1 MDGQPKEVVVIP
13 DYEGIPRPMWMTQVV
28 DLHSSAGVHVAQG
41 ICYSVSSDVV
51 IGANGPLG
59 DLHVAVQISKT
70 LNHEAILDE
79 WRYSLRAWPI
89 ENVYLN
95 GASLRDHEIHAEY
108 DHQLSLQHPHSS
120 RKRLY
125 ASTMRNPPV
134 QTGTK
139 AKELLTQQSIN
150 GVSSKVCCSKNCI
163 QPFLRE
169 KIKAFRERMYRD
181 TTFEFRYH
189 MKLDVHRQV
198 HRNAEGKKVITVEG
212 IDVCLSTWRHIAG
225 VSESTFHRFQGYAA
239 KGESAQPH
247 GNAGTMKP
255 HKHTLQVVAILEC
268 ALEKEADHMLHCT
281 HTLPFGE
288 KVVSKILPASFKWK
302 DTNPEVNAAN
312 TVFGL
317 KGVSVSNISR
327 IKKRKFPEYN
337 TKKPGDNFSRCA
349 KCDRFKT
356 LRRTVIYP

>member
-1 MDGQPKEVVVIP
+1 MEAARDHATQYSSDEESMDSQPEEVVVIP
-13 DYEGIPRPMWMTQVV
+13 DCEGIPRPMWMTKVV
-28 DLHSSAGVHVAQG
+28 DLHSSSGVHVAQG

-70 LNHEAILDE
+70 LNNEVVPDE
-79 WRYSLRAWPI
+79 WRHSLRAWPI

-95 GASLRDHEIHAEY
+95 GASLRDHELHAEY
-108 DHQLSLQHPHSS
+108 DHQQVSLQQPHSL
-120 RKRLY
+120 RKRPY
-125 ASTMRNPPV
+125 ASVVRNPPV

-150 GVSSKVCCSKNCI
+150 GVSNKVCYSRNCV
-163 QPFLRE
+163 QPFPRE

-198 HRNAEGKKVITVEG
+198 HRNAEGKNVVIVEG
-212 IDVCLSTWRHIAG
+212 IDVCLSAWRHIAG

-247 GNAGTMKP
+247 DNAGTMKP
-255 HKHTLQVVAILEC
+255 CKHTL
-268 ALEKEADHMLHCT
+268 
-281 HTLPFGE
+281 
-288 KVVSKILPASFKWK
+288 
-302 DTNPEVNAAN
+302 
-312 TVFGL
+312 
-317 KGVSVSNISR
+317 
-327 IKKRKFPEYN
+327 
-337 TKKPGDNFSRCA
+337 
-349 KCDRFKT
+349 
-356 LRRTVIYP
+356 